1 MGSKSVFARA
11 GLAAPVRSS
20 VTRAGITPRT
30 WHPVVY
36 LERGPVRFAGR
47 ATMTEA
53 MAEARSLAHSLGA
66 RTWSAI
72 PGRASILATAAT
84 TRQGGAK

>member
-11 GLAAPVRSS
+11 VQAAPIRPSVR
-20 VTRAGITPRT
+20 RAAVTPRT

-47 ATMTEA
+47 ATIAEA
-53 MAEARSLAHSLGA
+53 MAEARSLAHSLA
-66 RTWSAI
+66 RSTRSQAA
-72 PGRASILATAAT
+72 GR
-84 TRQGGAK
+84 